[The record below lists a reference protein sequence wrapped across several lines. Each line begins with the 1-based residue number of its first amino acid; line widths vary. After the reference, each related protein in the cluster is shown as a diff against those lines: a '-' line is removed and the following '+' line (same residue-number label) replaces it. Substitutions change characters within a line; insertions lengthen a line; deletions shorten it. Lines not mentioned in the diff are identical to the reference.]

1 MALSRK
7 HYKEIA
13 IILNQLNN
21 NIQRAQENADLY
33 MEVDTSFHTAV
44 LQLSG
49 FFKCDNPNF
58 NGVKF
63 REAVFGDARKTI

>member
-1 MALSRK
+1 MMSRK

-13 IILNQLNN
+13 IILSQLNK
-21 NIQRAQENADLY
+21 NIQDSQEKADLY
-33 MEVDTSFHTAV
+33 MEIDSSFHTAI

-58 NGVKF
+58 NGSKF
-63 REAVFGDARKTI
+63 RDVVFANARKTK